1 MRAVQEVIDKEAP
14 DNFILGFRATPEET
28 RGSDL
33 GYTID
38 EFNQLIDWVMDVS
51 NIQYLAIA
59 SWVDIFIKIRRV
71 HQANI
76 SVGQLTKL
84 SMNI

>member
-33 GYTID
+33 
-38 EFNQLIDWVMDVS
+38 
-51 NIQYLAIA
+51 
-59 SWVDIFIKIRRV
+59 DIP
-71 HQANI
+71 
-76 SVGQLTKL
+76 LT
-84 SMNI
+84 SSIN